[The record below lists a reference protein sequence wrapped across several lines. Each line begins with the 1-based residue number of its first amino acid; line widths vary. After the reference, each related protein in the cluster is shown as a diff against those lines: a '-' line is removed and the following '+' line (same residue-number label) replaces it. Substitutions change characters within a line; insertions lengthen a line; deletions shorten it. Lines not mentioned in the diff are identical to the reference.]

1 MAGEHGAHRNIVVL
15 NAAAGLVVAGVAA
28 TLEDGLLLAIDSID
42 TGKAAAALAKF
53 VDVSQ
58 AAAEE
63 LGH

>member
-15 NAAAGLVVAGVAA
+15 NAAGALVVAGAATSLQDGLVLAAQSIDSGAAAA
-28 TLEDGLLLAIDSID
+28 TLQR
-42 TGKAAAALAKF
+42 F
-53 VDVSQ
+53 VEVSQ